1 MENLKQVND
10 TVLSRRRERERR
22 KMGREYKT
30 NKAKETRV
38 LPGSLEDKTK

>member
-22 KMGREYKT
+22 EMGREEKT
-30 NKAKETRV
+30 NKAKQTRV

>member
-22 KMGREYKT
+22 EMKWEEKT
-30 NKAKETRV
+30 NKAKQTRV
-38 LPGSLEDKTK
+38 LLGSLEDKSK